1 MTTNPLSQEELIIE
15 IENVNREFIQ
25 TLSQFSEKELNK
37 IQQEESWTAGQVTEH
52 ILKSN
57 GGILAQLLNGDGNP
71 TTRPFDEHVDLIKNI
86 FRSEDKMKTAPSL
99 EPSQPP
105 HDLED
110 LMKTLNL
117 QQIQKL
123 ETIKVKE
130 LKELSS
136 ELQFPPAPNG
146 LTRYEWIIFMI
157 EHTRRHGKQIENIYK
172 EFHN

>member
-25 TLSQFSEKELNK
+25 TLYQFTEKELNK

-52 ILKSN
+52 IIKSN
-57 GGILAQLLNGDGNP
+57 GGILTQLLNGDANP
-71 TTRPFDEHVDLIKNI
+71 TTRPFAEQVDLIKKI
-86 FRSEDKMKTAPSL
+86 FRSKDKIKTAPAL
-99 EPSQPP
+99 EPGKRP
-105 HDLED
+105 HTLED
-110 LMKTLNL
+110 LMKSLN
-117 QQIQKL
+117 QQKVQQL

-157 EHTRRHGKQIENIYK
+157 EHTRRHCKQIENIYK
-172 EFHN
+172 EI

>member
-25 TLSQFSEKELNK
+25 TLSKFSEKELNK
-37 IQQEESWTAGQVTEH
+37 IQKEESWTAGQVTEH
-52 ILKSN
+52 IIKSN
-57 GGILAQLLNGDGNP
+57 GGILTQLLNGDSNP
-71 TTRPFDEHVDLIKNI
+71 TTRPFDEQVDLIKNI
-86 FRSEDKMKTAPSL
+86 FRGENKMKTAPTL

-105 HDLED
+105 HVLED
-110 LMKTLNL
+110 LMKSFT
-117 QQIQKL
+117 QQKVQQL

-130 LKELSS
+130 LKELNS

-157 EHTRRHGKQIENIYK
+157 EHTRRHCKQIENIYK
-172 EFHN
+172 EI